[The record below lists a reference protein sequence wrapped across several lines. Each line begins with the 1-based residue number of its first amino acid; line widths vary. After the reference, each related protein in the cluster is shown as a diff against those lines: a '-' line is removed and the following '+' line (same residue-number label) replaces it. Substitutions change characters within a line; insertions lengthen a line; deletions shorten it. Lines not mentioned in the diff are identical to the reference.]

1 MHCINTA
8 IQQWDFEKRGDLC
21 LLQENT
27 NSESGEQLLED
38 SKIVDV
44 ETDSLAC

>member
-27 NSESGEQLLED
+27 NSESGEQLLAGQQD
-38 SKIVDV
+38 SRRGD
-44 ETDSLAC
+44 